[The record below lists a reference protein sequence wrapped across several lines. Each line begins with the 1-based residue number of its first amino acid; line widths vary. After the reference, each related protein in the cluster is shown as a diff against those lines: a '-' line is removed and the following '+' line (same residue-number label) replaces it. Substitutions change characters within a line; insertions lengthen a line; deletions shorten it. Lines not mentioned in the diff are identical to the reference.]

1 MVIGAVHNWLQWTAR
16 VASLPSEESRCRSSS
31 MGPTSGAIPVFPG
44 TALDTAMGDQMQI
57 LKWTGSVL
65 AAVVLALVL
74 LVAFARFGDGP
85 IAIVP
90 GGPLEAGELY
100 SGVEPDWTFARDY
113 PEMEF
118 QLVEP
123 PVSRTIWLQVVDG
136 KLYAVSGYMN
146 STIGTLWKQWP
157 LQAVKDPRAVIRID
171 GKRYERTIVR
181 LGPDHPAL
189 EAIASET
196 RRKYGAA
203 LRPEMAATGDA
214 WFYAFEPRAR

>member
-1 MVIGAVHNWLQWTAR
+1 
-16 VASLPSEESRCRSSS
+16 
-31 MGPTSGAIPVFPG
+31 
-44 TALDTAMGDQMQI
+44 MQI
-57 LKWTGSVL
+57 LKWIGGALGVL
-65 AAVVLALVL
+65 VFLLVL
-74 LVAFARFGDGP
+74 LVGVARFGDGP
-85 IAIVP
+85 TAILP

-100 SGVEPDWTFARDY
+100 TGPEPDWTFARDL

-146 STIGTLWKQWP
+146 STVGKLWKHWP
-157 LQAVKDPRAVIRID
+157 LQAEEDPRAVIRID
-171 GKRYERTIVR
+171 GKRYERKIVR

-189 EAIASET
+189 AGIASET
-196 RRKYGAA
+196 ERKYGAG

-214 WFYAFEPRAR
+214 WFYAFEPR